1 MTLKTFPS
9 TPPTNTPEGPI
20 LEHGLDIIF
29 RDGVKGFTVETLAK
43 DLAISK
49 KTIYKFF
56 PTKEVLLGKIFQY
69 ITTVIAAK
77 FQNILKMDINP
88 LDKFETAIDEIVK
101 TINRVSISRVSELK
115 VRYPHIWRE
124 IEKFRLA
131 RREDFLT
138 IFKEAQDQGYVR
150 QGLDLE
156 LTSLIFM
163 QIVNDVFQPEF
174 FLKHDIG
181 IRETLL
187 AYREVFLRGIVSEKG
202 LKYIEEKI

>member
-1 MTLKTFPS
+1 M
-9 TPPTNTPEGPI
+9 
-20 LEHGLDIIF
+20 EHGLNLIF

-43 DLAISK
+43 DLAMSK

-56 PTKEVLLGKIFQY
+56 PSKEVLLGRIFQY
-69 ITTVIAAK
+69 ISIIIATK
-77 FQNILKMDINP
+77 FQSILKLDINP

-101 TINRVSISRVSELK
+101 TINRVSISRVGELK

-124 IEKFRLA
+124 IEEFRLA

-150 QGLDLE
+150 EKVDLE
-156 LTSLIFM
+156 LASIIFM
-163 QIVNDVFQPEF
+163 QTVNDIFQPEF

-181 IRETLL
+181 VKETMLT
-187 AYREVFLRGIVSEKG
+187 YREFFLRGIITQKG
-202 LKYIEEKI
+202 LKHIEEKI